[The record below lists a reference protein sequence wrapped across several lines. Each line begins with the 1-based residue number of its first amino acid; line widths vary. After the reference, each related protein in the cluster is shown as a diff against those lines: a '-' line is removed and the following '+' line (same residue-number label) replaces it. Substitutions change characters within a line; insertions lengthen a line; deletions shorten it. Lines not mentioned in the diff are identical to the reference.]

1 VMGRRRSVNW
11 FNSYM
16 KNLEEEEGVEV
27 KVRWTVACRMVER
40 LAEIMRE
47 VRLPDL
53 SLQPDL
59 E

>member
-1 VMGRRRSVNW
+1 MMGRRSVNW

-16 KNLEEEEGVEV
+16 KNLEEEEEVEV

>member
-1 VMGRRRSVNW
+1 MMGRRSVNW
-11 FNSYM
+11 FNLYM
-16 KNLEEEEGVEV
+16 KNLEEEEEVEV

>member
-1 VMGRRRSVNW
+1 MGRRSVNW
-11 FNSYM
+11 FNLYM
-16 KNLEEEEGVEV
+16 KNLEEEEEVEV
-27 KVRWTVACRMVER
+27 KVRWNVACRMVER

>member
-1 VMGRRRSVNW
+1 VMGRRSVNW
-11 FNSYM
+11 FNLYM
-16 KNLEEEEGVEV
+16 KNLEEEEEVEV

>member
-1 VMGRRRSVNW
+1 VMGRRSVNW

-16 KNLEEEEGVEV
+16 KNLEEEEEVEV